1 MVIKTHWQLLCI
13 KRDNPIFIFYLMSFA
28 GAKTR
33 LKNVYFLIY
42 FKILDTNQYI
52 FNVKDSKM
60 NPALD
65 EVLYLFFSCKY

>member
-1 MVIKTHWQLLCI
+1 
-13 KRDNPIFIFYLMSFA
+13 MSFA

-65 EVLYLFFSCKY
+65 EVLYFFFFFL